1 MLEDVVCNCLDDL
14 NIQICDL
21 SNKEGISESLLILS
35 REFIFGDGT
44 EVENTTIKFY
54 KVSNFYNLEFVNLE
68 KTTSSFNELQK
79 LLSKENIENIQD
91 WNFYPSINMLSNENG
106 EYFGKIQIS
115 DKDCLK
121 INFSVYNDKIFNVL
135 TIVLKNYFIKNKY
148 KTQLVKH
155 VLNIISEN
163 KIDIFEA
170 TDCRYTDGFW
180 DIALSKSCGFTYFY
194 DKSKDNHY
202 LNFRGFYLSHSCDE
216 FKHKLEILFDNDCQI
231 KSSTRIG
238 SDVADEICVNF
249 RTVDGIFDNVD
260 NFKIN
265 FKNTDFFGV
274 VFKEE
279 QQLINNLKVRQFI
292 EYLLKLQSIKL
303 GILDN
308 STSLLSSGFVIGL
321 INEFAF
327 PVAIV
332 KEQIKLILIGLGYQE
347 DNIQLSDSIAMTDLS
362 KINIIGN
369 ISDDIHIN
377 SLKTRFS
384 NKAIFIACGLE
395 HDLASVSKQKIVK
408 EFKTRIIESHDRI
421 SRDDYIEIGENLATN
436 NKLKQLRESINK
448 CYHQA
453 DFFLNYESDKN
464 SPLSKYKMKQ
474 QLKRFFNLLHGFPFA
489 TPTKDEYAMH
499 LAFSS
504 ALRSADLS
512 RQVGAVIT
520 SSNGDI
526 LATGTNDIPKS
537 GGGLYRSRLNEYNGG
552 IYDDSLGRDYMRGFD
567 SNACEKS
574 GLIDNIYNAVQP
586 YLKDEVS
593 EESLKEIISK
603 SKLKDITEYGRVV
616 HAEMEAL
623 MACARGQVS
632 SNGAILYCT
641 TFPCHNCAKHIIA
654 AGIKRVVYIE
664 PYAKSKALP
673 FHFDS
678 VVDEE
683 INPIED
689 LIKDKL
695 SDESQNKV
703 LFESFI
709 GVGPNLFRQLF
720 KMRDDSRKDKNGL
733 IKPWTPQFINL

>member
-1 MLEDVVCNCLDDL
+1 MLEGVVCSCLDDL

-35 REFIFGDGT
+35 SEFIFGDGT

-91 WNFYPSINMLSNENG
+91 WNVYPSINMLSNENG

-121 INFSVYNDKIFNVL
+121 INFPVYNDKIFNVL
-135 TIVLKNYFIKNKY
+135 T
-148 KTQLVKH
+148 
-155 VLNIISEN
+155 
-163 KIDIFEA
+163 
-170 TDCRYTDGFW
+170 
-180 DIALSKSCGFTYFY
+180 
-194 DKSKDNHY
+194 
-202 LNFRGFYLSHSCDE
+202 
-216 FKHKLEILFDNDCQI
+216 
-231 KSSTRIG
+231 
-238 SDVADEICVNF
+238 
-249 RTVDGIFDNVD
+249 
-260 NFKIN
+260 
-265 FKNTDFFGV
+265 
-274 VFKEE
+274 
-279 QQLINNLKVRQFI
+279 
-292 EYLLKLQSIKL
+292 
-303 GILDN
+303 
-308 STSLLSSGFVIGL
+308 
-321 INEFAF
+321 
-327 PVAIV
+327 IV

-347 DNIQLSDSIAMTDLS
+347 NNIQLSDSIAMIDLS

-369 ISDDIHIN
+369 ISDDSHIN

-474 QLKRFFNLLHGFPFA
+474 QLKRFFNLLHGFQFA

-537 GGGLYRSRLNEYNGG
+537 GGGLYCSRLNEYNGG

-733 IKPWTPQFINL
+733 IKPWTPQLINP